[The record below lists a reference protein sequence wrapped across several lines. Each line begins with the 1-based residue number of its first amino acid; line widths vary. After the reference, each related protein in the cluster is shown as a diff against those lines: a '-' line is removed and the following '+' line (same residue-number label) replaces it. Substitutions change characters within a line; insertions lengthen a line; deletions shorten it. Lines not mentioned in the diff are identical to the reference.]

1 MNNKNESL
9 HNLMLPL
16 PLVCT
21 SATHTVPIA
30 NSEKLLPNRIKQQKF
45 KKDAY
50 LQWRKYQLKSTFSNM
65 T

>member
-1 MNNKNESL
+1 
-9 HNLMLPL
+9 MLPL

-30 NSEKLLPNRIKQQKF
+30 NSEKLLPNRIKQQKL
-45 KKDAY
+45 KKDPY
-50 LQWRKYQLKSTFSNM
+50 LQGRKYQLNQLLANM